1 LPGIVGISVSRD
13 AGKISKLR
21 KNGVGLFRRRFYSG
35 DHMLRGMTASLR
47 LPRNARKPARPLVD
61 EERGAAIVEMA
72 LVLPLLLAL
81 LMGVLVYGQYF
92 MLAHSVQQAAN
103 DGARAA
109 IVGLDA
115 ADRRAVATRAVG
127 RSLQAVSGAHSVAV
141 SETSEAITVVVT
153 YTAPEE
159 SFLRSSL
166 IPSPT
171 YVIRS
176 RATFELPVD

>member
-1 LPGIVGISVSRD
+1 
-13 AGKISKLR
+13 
-21 KNGVGLFRRRFYSG
+21 
-35 DHMLRGMTASLR
+35 MLAGMTALLKSR
-47 LPRNARKPARPLVD
+47 RHPRQPVQTGLALAR

-72 LVLPLLLAL
+72 LVLPLLLAM
-81 LMGVLVYGQYF
+81 LMGMLVYGQYF

-115 ADRRAVATRAVG
+115 ADRRAVATRAVA

-141 SETSEAITVVVT
+141 SETSEAITVAVT
-153 YTAPEE
+153 FTAPED
-159 SFLRSSL
+159 SFLRSAL
-166 IPSPT
+166 VPSPT
-171 YVIRS
+171 NVIRS

>member
-1 LPGIVGISVSRD
+1 
-13 AGKISKLR
+13 
-21 KNGVGLFRRRFYSG
+21 
-35 DHMLRGMTASLR
+35 M
-47 LPRNARKPARPLVD
+47 AR
-61 EERGAAIVEMA
+61 EERGAAIIEMA

-81 LMGVLVYGQYF
+81 LMGMLVYGQYF

-115 ADRRAVATRAVG
+115 ADRSAVATRAVA

-141 SETSEAITVVVT
+141 SETSEAITVAVAF
-153 YTAPEE
+153 TASED
-159 SFLRSSL
+159 SFLRSAL
-166 IPSPT
+166 VPSPT
-171 YVIRS
+171 NVIRS

>member
-1 LPGIVGISVSRD
+1 
-13 AGKISKLR
+13 
-21 KNGVGLFRRRFYSG
+21 
-35 DHMLRGMTASLR
+35 MLMGMTAFHRYPGHPGQRVPTELT
-47 LPRNARKPARPLVD
+47 LVH

-109 IVGLDA
+109 IIGLDA
-115 ADRRAVATRAVG
+115 ADRRAVAARAVA
-127 RSLQAVSGAHSVAV
+127 RSLQTVSGAHSVAV
-141 SETSEAITVVVT
+141 SETSEAITVAVT
-153 YTAPEE
+153 FTAPPD
-159 SFLRSSL
+159 SFLRSAL

-171 YVIRS
+171 NVIRS

>member
-1 LPGIVGISVSRD
+1 MLARD
-13 AGKISKLR
+13 R
-21 KNGVGLFRRRFYSG
+21 
-35 DHMLRGMTASLR
+35 
-47 LPRNARKPARPLVD
+47 
-61 EERGAAIVEMA
+61 RGAAIVEMA

-81 LMGVLVYGQYF
+81 LMGMLVYGQYF

-115 ADRRAVATRAVG
+115 ADRSAVATRAVA

-141 SETSEAITVVVT
+141 SETSEAITVAVT
-153 YTAPEE
+153 FTAPPD

-166 IPSPT
+166 VPSPT
-171 YVIRS
+171 NVIRS